1 MVHFGAAKYQRTI
14 FVYLRQSWFTEPLS
28 VITVLRSQ
36 KASHQKESHNML
48 LILSWL
54 IYHCLNSE

>member
-1 MVHFGAAKYQRTI
+1 MVHFRAAKYQRTI
-14 FVYLRQSWFTEPLS
+14 FVYLGQSLFTEPLS

-36 KASHQKESHNML
+36 KAPHQKVSHNML